1 MGPSDRRPFRAGGI
15 MVASREARPDT
26 RRCERSGSRDIWP
39 RPLRALSTASTRAE
53 EAESE
58 WYQWLE
64 LKKPVDWEP
73 HTSIAVQARPVEPSR
88 AESLGRRAP
97 PNPAAVRRMAGS
109 W

>member
-26 RRCERSGSRDIWP
+26 KRRERSGSRDIWP
-39 RPLRALSTASTRAE
+39 RPLRALSTALIGAE

-73 HTSIAVQARPVEPSR
+73 HTSIAEPILVEVD
-88 AESLGRRAP
+88 
-97 PNPAAVRRMAGS
+97 NIAAKVRVVGERIPR
-109 W
+109 

>member
-26 RRCERSGSRDIWP
+26 RRRERSGSRDIWP

-73 HTSIAVQARPVEPSR
+73 HTSLLLPRDSAWLFTSQPRTIVAT
-88 AESLGRRAP
+88 LW
-97 PNPAAVRRMAGS
+97 PA
-109 W
+109 